1 MSAFAQQITPLVTR
15 HGRRGVHIAATA
27 IGVSKPTVRS
37 WMTGKTTPSN
47 AEQLGALQILVRI
60 APPQQ
65 DKEKP

>member
-1 MSAFAQQITPLVTR
+1 MNAFAQQITPLVTR

-27 IGVSKPTVRS
+27 IGVSKPTIRA

-60 APPQQ
+60 APLET
-65 DKEKP
+65 KETK